1 MNRLFF
7 AGLLAA
13 TSIVA
18 PFGCAYA
25 QAADREVKIVL
36 PLKFDNIDACNTTS
50 EQGAIVSQ
58 NVVESLTYLSV
69 KDGSVTP
76 RLATEWTQIEP
87 TVWRL
92 KIREG
97 VKFHDGTD
105 LDATAVSAAINRMFK
120 PDLDCLNRFKLF
132 SNITLKPSVVDAYTV
147 DIKTDNEQVLMP
159 TLLSFVA
166 IDSPKTDTAKL
177 SNAPVGTGPFTV
189 APRNPGDDAVLTAF
203 DGYWG
208 EKPDVEKAT
217 FTQRDESTLRAA
229 MVKVGEADIA
239 VGIASQDAN
248 DPALDLAFPN
258 GETTRVRFTFKPPL
272 DDIRVRRAFNLA
284 VDREALR
291 DGLFTP
297 DFKIATQLFGPGIN
311 GYNPDIPAWKFDVAE
326 AKKLIAEARA
336 DGVPVDT
343 TIPLVG
349 YFNFYPNG
357 QEALEALIA
366 MWADV
371 GLNVKLEMIERAQW
385 LKVVNKPF
393 SDDRRAMLLQ
403 ESHANT
409 NGDAAFTMRFRYHTK
424 GQQTEF
430 SDPKLDQ
437 LIESAEKATG
447 TERQKL
453 FGEANSY
460 AYSEIVPDVLMFQ
473 MASFIRVSERL
484 DFKPDYV
491 NKAQLELSR
500 IHFKAD

>member
-1 MNRLFF
+1 MRKVFL

-13 TSIVA
+13 TSVLA
-18 PFGCAYA
+18 VTGFAAA
-25 QAADREVKIVL
+25 QDANRNVKIVL

-50 EQGAIVSQ
+50 EQGAIVGQ

-69 KDGSVTP
+69 KDGSLTP
-76 RLATEWTQIEP
+76 RLATEWTQTEP
-87 TVWRL
+87 TVWRI

-97 VKFHDGTD
+97 VKFHDGSD
-105 LDATAVSAAINRMFK
+105 LDAEAVSAAINRMFK

-132 SNITLKPSVVDAYTV
+132 SNITLKPTVVDKYTL
-147 DIKTDNEQVLMP
+147 DIKTDTEQVLMP
-159 TLLSFVA
+159 VLLSFVA
-166 IDSPKTDTAKL
+166 IDSPKTDTSKL

-189 APRNPGDDAVLTAF
+189 ADRQPGEDAVLTAF

-208 EKPDVEKAT
+208 DTPDVKQAT
-217 FTQRDESTLRAA
+217 FTQRDESALRAA

-239 VGIASQDAN
+239 IGISNQDATEP
-248 DPALDLAFPN
+248 DLDFAFPN

-297 DFKIATQLFGPGIN
+297 DFKIATQLFGPNIN
-311 GYNPDIPAWKFDVAE
+311 GYNPDIPAWKYDPEE
-326 AKKLIAEARA
+326 ARRLIAEAKA
-336 DGVPVDT
+336 DGVPVDNV
-343 TIPLVG
+343 IPLVG

-357 QEALEALIA
+357 QEAMEALIA

-371 GLNVKLEMIERAQW
+371 GLNLKLEMIERAQW

-393 SDDRRAMLLQ
+393 ADDRRAMLIQ

-409 NGDAAFTMRFRYHTK
+409 YGDAAFTMRFRYHTK

-437 LIESAEKATG
+437 LIEDAEKAKG
-447 TERQKL
+447 DERAKL
-453 FGEANSY
+453 FGAANSY

-473 MASFIRVSERL
+473 MASFIRIAPHL
-484 DFKPDYV
+484 DFHPDYV

-500 IHFKAD
+500 IHFKD